1 MNKKLFP
8 LANLFVAVIF
18 IWVLIYFKI
27 LNIAVVT
34 IWLTP
39 GYAVY
44 LIIRPFF
51 KESLNLTGKA
61 VSVLIGIVVYLFLIR
76 TILDI
81 ITTLLLE

>member
-1 MNKKLFP
+1 
-8 LANLFVAVIF
+8 
-18 IWVLIYFKI
+18 LIYFRI

-34 IWLTP
+34 IWLTL

-44 LIIRPFF
+44 LIIRPF
-51 KESLNLTGKA
+51 KESSSSTGKA

-81 ITTLLLE
+81 ITTLLLVQGLSENGEVLHQQGG

>member
-1 MNKKLFP
+1 M
-8 LANLFVAVIF
+8 
-18 IWVLIYFKI
+18 IYFRI
-27 LNIAVVT
+27 FSIGVVT
-34 IWLTP
+34 IWLVP

-51 KESLNLTGKA
+51 KESSSSTGKA
-61 VSVLIGIVVYLFLIR
+61 VSVLIGIVVYLFLVK